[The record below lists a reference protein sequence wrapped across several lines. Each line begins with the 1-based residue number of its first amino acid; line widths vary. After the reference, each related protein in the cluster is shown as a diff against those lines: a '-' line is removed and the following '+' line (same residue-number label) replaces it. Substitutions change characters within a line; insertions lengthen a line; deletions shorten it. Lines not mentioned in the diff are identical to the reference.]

1 MFLEY
6 NLLLYFSLD
15 IWLHLGKH
23 GTWKDEIK
31 WKQCQSKTRSQK
43 YSRTEKESHAGNYLL
58 SNNFGSVFHIHNC
71 LCKLFS
77 FESLN
82 YDPLLSILPIYFLRW
97 RLFVLIIDVIQSHF
111 NLSCKFLA
119 SDVQN
124 RWSQRLNFENH
135 IWRIQ
140 NSICWIG
147 LTQFKSSQMWSLC
160 EDFCRI
166 WLPKGT
172 QWKYHKSINCN
183 FHKRFLWNSR

>member
-1 MFLEY
+1 MCLSLIFQRYEFTWGVVFLEY
-6 NLLLYFSLD
+6 YLLLHFSPD
-15 IWLHLGKH
+15 IWLHLGQH

-135 IWRIQ
+135 IWSVQSAIRLLLAQYTIL
-140 NSICWIG
+140 SIHYI
-147 LTQFKSSQMWSLC
+147 
-160 EDFCRI
+160 EHDE
-166 WLPKGT
+166 
-172 QWKYHKSINCN
+172 SINN
-183 FHKRFLWNSR
+183 VPVQ